1 MATTVA
7 RNQTDVNNM
16 SARDRLWDSLNYSY
30 GQKREE
36 SDKAYDRAI
45 SQQDRQLLSRG
56 MQRSS
61 YGMQTLGNMRQ
72 QKVDAQNTIYDQ
84 QIADYENRLKDI
96 EDTEWQQAF
105 QQKQFDEGV
114 RQFDTNLAFQKERA
128 AAGDQQWKAEFD
140 EGVRQNNKGSA
151 YNYVMSILQ
160 GGGSPSDELLAQAGL
175 SRADAELIRQQA
187 VAANAGSSGGG
198 GGSRGGSGGSNGSNN
213 SNGST
218 GNTGLTFGDFMNN
231 LAVSLGEITGGK
243 STTST
248 AGKTTT
254 TKPTGFQ
261 LTNVNVQ
268 PTAKKTMTQL
278 TLPKVDLKMQK
289 K

>member
-61 YGMQTLGNMRQ
+61 YGMQTLGNLRQ
-72 QKVDAQNTIYDQ
+72 EQVDARNTIYDQ

-96 EDTEWQQAF
+96 EDTEWQQNF

-114 RQFDTNLAFQKERA
+114 RQFDLNLGFQKERA
-128 AAGDQQWKAEFD
+128 AVGDQQWKAEFD

-175 SRADAELIRQQA
+175 SRADAELIRAQA
-187 VAANAGSSGGG
+187 VAASAGSSGGG
-198 GGSRGGSGGSNGSNN
+198 GGGRGGSGGSNGSNN
-213 SNGST
+213 SNGNT

-231 LAVSLGEITGGK
+231 LAVSLGEITGNK
-243 STTST
+243 TTT
-248 AGKTTT
+248 GKTTAT
-254 TKPTGFQ
+254 TKPSGFQ
-261 LTNVNVQ
+261 LTDVNIQ
-268 PTAKKTMTQL
+268 PAAKKTMTQL
-278 TLPKVDLKMQK
+278 ALPKIDVKMQK

>member
-128 AAGDQQWKAEFD
+128 AAGDQQWQAEFD

-187 VAANAGSSGGG
+187 LAANAGSSGGG
-198 GGSRGGSGGSNGSNN
+198 GGGRGGSGGSNGSNN

-231 LAVSLGEITGGK
+231 LAFNLSEITGGNTGTK
-243 STTST
+243 ART
-248 AGKTTT
+248 TTT
-254 TKPTGFQ
+254 TKPSGFQ
-261 LTNVNVQ
+261 LTNANIQ

-278 TLPKVDLKMQK
+278 ALPKIDIKMQK